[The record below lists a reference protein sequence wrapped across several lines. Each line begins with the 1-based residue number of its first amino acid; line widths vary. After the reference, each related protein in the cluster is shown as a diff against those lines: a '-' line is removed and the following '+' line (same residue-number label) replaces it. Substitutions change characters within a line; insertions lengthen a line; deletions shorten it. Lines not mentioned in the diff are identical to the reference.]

1 MRVGDQLYS
10 ALTSIARDEH
20 WTIPQAARILLEE
33 GLRQRTGAAATTDD
47 TPSVAIAA
55 MAAAGGAF
63 DWLDHEPELYDD
75 TCGEPA

>member
-1 MRVGDQLYS
+1 MSVTKSQKQVNMRVGDQLYS

-33 GLRQRTGAAATTDD
+33 GLRQRTGAAA
-47 TPSVAIAA
+47 
-55 MAAAGGAF
+55 GGAF